1 MKSIKRIV
9 VKRAK
14 TDSQVKRNVKC
25 LVYQARTRNLVKLN
39 SANLSIV
46 SIILSAKSLSVGLII
61 KVTIM

>member
-14 TDSQVKRNVKC
+14 TDSQVKRNVKY
-25 LVYQARTRNLVKLN
+25 LVYQACTHDLVKPN

-46 SIILSAKSLSVGLII
+46 SIILSAKLLSVGLII